1 MKPRT
6 APCKAPLTA
15 KSVPLAPAPP
25 LAYIAAHGAL
35 MGWARAFNWYADRP
49 KAKGSKR

>member
-1 MKPRT
+1 MAAKTPMWR
-6 APCKAPLTA
+6 PVTA
-15 KSVPLAPAPP
+15 KPVLPVPAPP

-49 KAKGSKR
+49 AVKGSKR